1 MELFSA
7 DGRKL
12 TVRGCLP
19 VIIFTGKYDNQKST
33 REVLYFVDGFKNT
46 ILSRGAL
53 KKLGSVSQNFPEIA
67 SVSMV
72 VSRSKDENV
81 TKRNYSDVVKSNLR
95 DKAQI
100 DVKNVAKDR
109 KTDKLHLQQK
119 VASASRSSIML
130 INEGGREINSSVDVV
145 TDGIIAPHLRQSTGS
160 TSVASAT
167 YWRPWD

>member
-1 MELFSA
+1 M
-7 DGRKL
+7 
-12 TVRGCLP
+12 
-19 VIIFTGKYDNQKST
+19 
-33 REVLYFVDGFKNT
+33 DGFKNT

-100 DVKNVAKDR
+100 DAKNAAKDR
-109 KTDKLHLQQK
+109 KTHLQQK
-119 VASASRSSIML
+119 VASATKLPIIL
-130 INEGGREINSSVDVV
+130 IDKEGMEINRSAVDVV
-145 TDGIIAPHLRQSTGS
+145 TDTAAAPYSLAISGS
-160 TSVASAT
+160 ARDAVTI

>member
-1 MELFSA
+1 M
-7 DGRKL
+7 
-12 TVRGCLP
+12 
-19 VIIFTGKYDNQKST
+19 
-33 REVLYFVDGFKNT
+33 DGFKNT

-100 DVKNVAKDR
+100 DAKNAAKDR
-109 KTDKLHLQQK
+109 KTHLQQK
-119 VASASRSSIML
+119 VASATRSSIML
-130 INEGGREINSSVDVV
+130 INAGGKEITDSVDVV
-145 TDGIIAPHLRQSTGS
+145 TVVSSAPLLRQSTGS
-160 TSVASAT
+160 TPDACAT